1 MPDSTHAGDL
11 LAGRYQLDDLLA
23 ESQGARFWRAHDAVL
38 QRTVAVHLIS
48 VGDSRADGL
57 LQAALS
63 TAPHSD
69 RRLLRVLDADRVD
82 DLCYV
87 VNEWGEGTSLDNL
100 LAGEAPLSP
109 RQAAWVVAEVA
120 DSVALA
126 HAAGLAHGRIV
137 PENVLVDRSG
147 QVRIIG
153 FAVDAALH
161 GLPPGRASADVVDL
175 AALLYAA
182 LTGKWPGVSSSVV
195 PPAPHDHGRVLR
207 PRRVRAGIPRALDT
221 LCDQVLNPYGGP
233 APRAAHDLSTARGIA
248 DALAEFVGDPTGI
261 PAALALSLTRA
272 PLSPGGQARPGT
284 TATVLPTVAGG
295 SDPQAPPVPSGPG
308 DPSDTPT
315 PRAELP
321 TQAGMPVFHDDD
333 EVEWLRARS
342 ERPTP
347 PPPFEETPPR
357 PLFAPDPPEGQ
368 PVRRP
373 REGARSAAAGSGYWP
388 WESDT
393 GAEATTGSGS
403 WSPYEDTGTVDQQV
417 PGRNWFRLALGV
429 ALGTLLLV
437 AATAAYQ
444 AGLGR
449 GGEQPTQTAPAPT
462 GSPQPQPFEGLVAD
476 DFDPQGSPPQEE
488 NPELVPLVV
497 DGNPSTS
504 WQTASYLQNLGPS
517 GLKTGVGLVIDLGAT
532 RGVREVDV
540 ATLKGPTSLSVYV
553 SGQPP
558 TGVQEL
564 SPVGEAAGTGVL
576 EVALDEAVS
585 GRYVTVWLTSLPQVD
600 GEFRGTIAE
609 VEVRG

>member
-11 LAGRYQLDDLLA
+11 LASRYRLDDLLA

-38 QRTVAVHLIS
+38 QRTVAVHLIA

-57 LQAALS
+57 LHAARS

-100 LAGEAPLSP
+100 LAGDSPLSP
-109 RQAAWVVAEVA
+109 RQAAWVVGEVA

-126 HAAGLAHGRIV
+126 HDAGLAHGRMV

-147 QVRIIG
+147 QVRVIG

-161 GLPPGRASADVVDL
+161 GLPPGRAWADVVDL

-182 LTGKWPGVSSSVV
+182 LTGKWPGVSTSVV

-261 PAALALSLTRA
+261 PASLALA
-272 PLSPGGQARPGT
+272 PRPVGPAST
-284 TATVLPTVAGG
+284 GTATTLGPVGPAAP
-295 SDPQAPPVPSGPG
+295 SDPSPVA
-308 DPSDTPT
+308 PT
-315 PRAELP
+315 PRTELP

-342 ERPTP
+342 ERPSP
-347 PPPFEETPPR
+347 PPPFEEAPPR
-357 PLFAPDPPEGQ
+357 PLFAPDPPQGQ

-373 REGARSAAAGSGYWP
+373 REGVRSAAAGPGYWP
-388 WESDT
+388 WESET

-403 WSPYEDTGTVDQQV
+403 WAPYEDTGTVDQV
-417 PGRNWFRLALGV
+417 PGRSWFRLALGV

-449 GGEQPTQTAPAPT
+449 GGEQPTQSVPAPS
-462 GSPQPQPFEGLVAD
+462 GSPQPQPFEGLAAD
-476 DFDPQGSPPQEE
+476 DFDPQGSPPREE
-488 NPELVPLVV
+488 NPELVPLAV
-497 DGNPSTS
+497 DGDPATS
-504 WQTASYLQNLGPS
+504 WRTASYLQNFGPT

-540 ATLKGPTSLSVYV
+540 STLEGPTSLSVYV
-553 SGQPP
+553 SAQPP

-576 EVALDEAVS
+576 EVSLDEAVS
-585 GRYVTVWLTSLPQVD
+585 GRYVTVWLTSLPQVE
-600 GEFRGTIAE
+600 GQFRGTVAE